1 MPIKSVAII
10 GAGIAGLTA
19 ALAFARHGI
28 DCDIIEQAGELAEVG
43 AGLQLSPN
51 AARILAT
58 LGVLPDIEARW
69 TEPVSVDLASGKSLT
84 TLLSLPMGAV
94 ARSRWGAPYGVLHR
108 STLQSALLQAV
119 TRNPL
124 CRLHLGKRI
133 ENATA
138 DVIAATTFR
147 DHDLIVGADGVW
159 SAARFSVPTAPTATF
174 SGNVA
179 WRFTVAAEEV
189 PSALNKTAVTAY
201 LGSRGHIV
209 AYPLK
214 EVGGFNI
221 VAIALG
227 ADPGATWRAESSGR
241 QKALLLEQFRDF
253 SPDIVRLLDSSE
265 KPTFWPLYQ
274 AGPGRWHNGRDT
286 VLIGD
291 AAHAM
296 MPFAAQGAA
305 MAIEDAFELA
315 GTMAGS
321 NGEKPLPIPQAL
333 AAFEALRLPR
343 IEKARKRASLNRF
356 AYHARGPVRIARDL
370 VFSTRP
376 SEAFLKDFDWLYGY
390 HARG

>member
-1 MPIKSVAII
+1 MPIKSVAIV

-19 ALAFARHGI
+19 ALSFARHGI
-28 DCDIIEQAGELAEVG
+28 GCDIIEQAGELTEVG

-58 LGVLPDIEARW
+58 LDVLPEIEARW
-69 TEPVSVDLASGKSLT
+69 TEPVSVDLASGKSLA
-84 TLLSLPMGAV
+84 TLLSLPMGTV
-94 ARSRWGAPYGVLHR
+94 ARTRWGAPYGVLHR
-108 STLQSALLQAV
+108 STLQSALLHAV

-138 DVIAATTFR
+138 DIIAATTFR

-159 SAARFSVPTAPTATF
+159 SAARFAVPAAPTATF
-174 SGNVA
+174 SGNIA
-179 WRFTVAAEEV
+179 WRFTVTENNV
-189 PSALNKTAVTAY
+189 PSAINKSAVTAY

-241 QKALLLEQFRDF
+241 QKSMLLEQFRGW
-253 SPDIVRLLDSSE
+253 SPDLLRLLE
-265 KPTFWPLYQ
+265 KAEDPTFWPLYQ

-315 GTMAGS
+315 GVLAA
-321 NGEKPLPIPQAL
+321 EPLPVPQAL
-333 AAFEALRLPR
+333 ATFEAMRLPR

-356 AYHARGPVRIARDL
+356 AYHATGPVRIARDF

-376 SEAFLKDFDWLYGY
+376 ASAFLSDFDWLYGY

>member
-1 MPIKSVAII
+1 MPITSVAIV

-19 ALAFARHGI
+19 ALSFARHGVSS
-28 DCDIIEQAGELAEVG
+28 DIIEQAGELAEVG

-51 AARILAT
+51 AARLLAE
-58 LGVLPDIEARW
+58 LGVMPEIEARW
-69 TEPVSVDLASGKSLT
+69 TEPVSVDLASGRTLAP
-84 TLLSLPMGAV
+84 LLSLPMGAV
-94 ARSRWGAPYGVLHR
+94 ARTRWGAPYGVLHR
-108 STLQSALLQAV
+108 STLQRALLDAV

-124 CRLHLGKRI
+124 CRLHLGKRM
-133 ENATA
+133 ENATL
-138 DVIAATTFR
+138 DGIAATTFR

-159 SAARFSVPTAPTATF
+159 SAARFAVPSSPVATF

-179 WRFTVAAEEV
+179 WRFTVAAKDV
-189 PSALNKTAVTAY
+189 PSAINKSAVTAY
-201 LGSRGHIV
+201 LGSGGHIV

-227 ADPGATWRAESSGR
+227 ADPGATWRAESSGQ
-241 QKALLLEQFRDF
+241 QKAMLLAQFRDW
-253 SPDIVRLLDSSE
+253 SPDIVRLLSSSE
-265 KPTFWPLYQ
+265 NPTFWPLYQ

-315 GTMAGS
+315 GTLAGTT
-321 NGEKPLPIPQAL
+321 LPVPQSL

-356 AYHARGPVRIARDL
+356 AYHATGPVRLARDF

-376 SEAFLKDFDWLYGY
+376 TEAFLKDFDWLYGY
-390 HARG
+390 RAKG

>member
-58 LGVLPDIEARW
+58 LGILPDIEARW
-69 TEPVSVDLASGKSLT
+69 TEPVSVYLASGKSLT

-159 SAARFSVPTAPTATF
+159 SAARFSVPAAPTATF

-189 PSALNKTAVTAY
+189 PSAFNKTAVTAY
-201 LGSRGHIV
+201 LGSRDHIV

-241 QKALLLEQFRDF
+241 QKGLLLEQFRDF

-265 KPTFWPLYQ
+265 NPTFWPLYQ

-321 NGEKPLPIPQAL
+321 NGEKPLPMPQAL

-343 IEKARKRASLNRF
+343 IEKARERASLNRF

-376 SEAFLKDFDWLYGY
+376 LEAFLKDFDWLYGY